1 MLLRVQEVVC
11 TARAMENSAVVGC
24 PEAICGRLVQST
36 VVWHASALCETAVIL
51 SARAER
57 DALAGRHAL
66 FGVPR
71 ALRLRC

>member
-1 MLLRVQEVVC
+1 MLLRVQEVIC

-36 VVWHASALCETAVIL
+36 VVWHGSALETAVIL